1 VKRSL
6 RSWLW
11 RVPLDQEV
19 DEELAFHIEMR
30 TRELVERGMDP
41 KTAREVVLSR
51 IGDLGQLKRT
61 CEDLGRKRER
71 EMRLTQ
77 WLEELRDDVT
87 YAFRQM
93 KASPGFTAVAA
104 ITLALGIGANSA
116 MFALA
121 DATFLRRLPF
131 GDPTDRLV
139 MVWERRAN
147 GFTSMAS
154 PLEFREWNQHNRSF
168 ASMATFAAGSQ
179 TIIGADGTPE
189 QVAGQTV
196 SAKFFDVLGVRAS
209 AGRTFTPAD
218 AAGTPKLVVISEGFW
233 RRRYGADPTLVG
245 REIRVDGQSLTVL
258 GIVPADFQ
266 IAAPFSRGG
275 AAAGDPGLMWI
286 LAGDGGAG
294 LGVTGHYVHAIG
306 RLKPGVSIEA
316 AQAEMTPLASE
327 AARQLPDGAREHG
340 VLLEPLRPALM
351 GPELRLTSVLLL
363 GVVGF
368 VLLMCCA
375 NVANLLMSRTTA
387 RTREL
392 ALRSALGAG
401 RRRIAVQLLTESLVL
416 AFFGGLLGVV
426 VGAVIL
432 NVAPSLLPPGL
443 LPGTITLNFDVRVA
457 TLCAATA
464 LLVGVLFGLGPA
476 WHSTRVSLVQVM
488 AADGRATKQSGAFR
502 SVLVVTEIAAAV
514 LVLSGAGL
522 LLRTWIS
529 LERVDPGYRPP
540 EALTIVINLPMR
552 APDSGRNLYGSQDGL
567 RRFYQSAQRE
577 IEREPGI
584 RSVAWGGALPLDGM
598 WSMQPFTVAG
608 DTPSRER
615 ATFASYHM
623 VSPNYFETLNIQ
635 VTRGR
640 TFTNQ
645 DSRDS
650 APVCIVSEAFVRR
663 FLGNRDPIGMQLV
676 VQMLTFGRE
685 PAPMREIVGVARQV
699 KQRPE
704 EVMPTPQI
712 YVPIDQNAWYQ
723 ASLTVRP
730 ESGPSRAVVASVRSA
745 LGRVDSERPMARI
758 RTLDDIAAQ
767 ATSRPRFRAVLV
779 GSFALLALILAMV
792 GVFGV
797 LAYSVQ
803 QRTREFGV
811 RIALGA
817 SASSVLRLVL
827 SSAGRLVVVGTV
839 IGLGAAAAL
848 SRSISTF
855 LFGVQP
861 LDPLTFVAVPLVL
874 VATAA
879 VAVAAPAWRAAR
891 VDPVVAFRNE

>member
-1 VKRSL
+1 MKRSL

-11 RVPLDQEV
+11 RVSIHQEV
-19 DEELAFHIEMR
+19 DEEIAFHIEMR
-30 TRELVERGMDP
+30 TRELVERGMDA
-41 KTAREVVLSR
+41 KTAREIVLSR

-77 WLEELRDDVT
+77 WLEELKGDVT

-93 KASPGFTAVAA
+93 RATPGFTLVAA
-104 ITLALGIGANSA
+104 LTLALGIGANSA

-121 DATFLRRLPF
+121 DATFLRPLPF
-131 GDPTDRLV
+131 SGPTDRLV

-168 ASMATFAAGSQ
+168 ASMATFAGGSR
-179 TIIGADGTPE
+179 TIIGVDGTPE

-196 SAKFFDVLGVRAS
+196 SAKFFDVLGVRPS
-209 AGRTFTPAD
+209 AGRTFTTAD
-218 AAGTPKLVVISEGFW
+218 AVGTPTLVVISEGFW

-245 REIRVDGQSLTVL
+245 REIRVDGQSLTVI
-258 GIVPADFQ
+258 GIMPADFQ

-275 AAAGDPGLMWI
+275 AAAGDPGVMWI
-286 LAGDGGAG
+286 LAGEGGAG
-294 LGVTGHYVHAIG
+294 LGLTGHYVHVIG
-306 RLKPGVSIEA
+306 RLKPDVSIEA
-316 AQAEMTPLASE
+316 AQAEMTPLAAE
-327 AARQLPDGAREHG
+327 AARPLPDGAGEHG
-340 VLLEPLRPALM
+340 VLLERLRPALM

-392 ALRSALGAG
+392 ALRAALGAG
-401 RRRIAVQLLTESLVL
+401 RRRIAVQLLTESLAL
-416 AFFGGLLGVV
+416 ASFGGLLGVV
-426 VGAVIL
+426 VGAAIL
-432 NVAPSLLPPGL
+432 HIAPSLLPPGL
-443 LPGTITLNFDVRVA
+443 LPGIITLTFDVRVA
-457 TLCAATA
+457 MFCAATA

-476 WHSTRVSLVQVM
+476 WHATRVSLVQVM
-488 AADGRATKQSGAFR
+488 AADGRATRQSGAFR
-502 SVLVVTEIAAAV
+502 SVLVVAEIAAAV

-540 EALTIVINLPMR
+540 EALTMVINLPMQ
-552 APDSGRNLYGSQDGL
+552 APASGRNLYGSQDGL
-567 RRFYQSAQRE
+567 RRFYQTAQRE

-598 WSMQPFTVAG
+598 WSMQPFTVAD
-608 DTPSRER
+608 DTSPEGR

-623 VSPNYFETLNIQ
+623 VSPSYFETLNIP
-635 VTRGR
+635 VSRGR
-640 TFTNQ
+640 TFTDQ

-663 FLGNRDPIGMQLV
+663 FLGNRDPIGMRLV

-685 PAPMREIVGVARQV
+685 PAPAREIVGVARQV
-699 KQRPE
+699 KQRPD
-704 EVMPTPQI
+704 EVMPAPQI

-723 ASLTVRP
+723 ASLTVTP
-730 ESGPSRAVVASVRSA
+730 AEWSA
-745 LGRVDSERPMARI
+745 ERRRGIGAFS
-758 RTLDDIAAQ
+758 AGAC
-767 ATSRPRFRAVLV
+767 
-779 GSFALLALILAMV
+779 G
-792 GVFGV
+792 
-797 LAYSVQ
+797 
-803 QRTREFGV
+803 QRTRGDTCPNA
-811 RIALGA
+811 RRHRGA
-817 SASSVLRLVL
+817 SDL
-827 SSAGRLVVVGTV
+827 
-839 IGLGAAAAL
+839 
-848 SRSISTF
+848 
-855 LFGVQP
+855 
-861 LDPLTFVAVPLVL
+861 
-874 VATAA
+874 
-879 VAVAAPAWRAAR
+879 APAFPCRARRIVRAVGAHPRDDRCVRRAGLLGSTAHAR
-891 VDPVVAFRNE
+891 VWRPGCAWRQRQQRPPARPLERRAPGRRRYGHRAWCGRRSQPIDFDVPV

>member
-1 VKRSL
+1 MKRSL

-11 RVPLDQEV
+11 RVPLHQEV

-30 TRELVERGMDP
+30 TRELVDRGMDP
-41 KTAREVVLSR
+41 KAAREVVLSR
-51 IGDLGQLKRT
+51 IGDFGQLKRT

-121 DATFLRRLPF
+121 DATFLRPLPF
-131 GDPTDRLV
+131 GEPTDRLV
-139 MVWERRAN
+139 MLWERRAN

-154 PLEFREWNQHNRSF
+154 PFEFREWNQSGRSF
-168 ASMATFAAGSQ
+168 ESMATFASGSR
-179 TIIGADGTPE
+179 TISGVDGTPE

-196 SAKFFDVLGVRAS
+196 SAKFFDVLGVRPT
-209 AGRTFTPAD
+209 AGRTFTAAD
-218 AAGTPKLVVISEGFW
+218 AIGTPTLVVISEGFW
-233 RRRYGADPTLVG
+233 RRRYGEDPTLVG
-245 REIRVDGQSLTVL
+245 REIRVDGQSLTVI

-286 LAGDGGAG
+286 LAGEGGAG
-294 LGVTGHYVHAIG
+294 LGLTGHYVHVIG

-316 AQAEMTPLASE
+316 AQAEMTPLAAE
-327 AARQLPDGAREHG
+327 AARQLPDGAGEHG
-340 VLLEPLRPALM
+340 ILLERLRPALM

-416 AFFGGLLGVV
+416 AAFGGLLGVV
-426 VGAVIL
+426 VGAAIL
-432 NVAPSLLPPGL
+432 KVAPSLLPPGL
-443 LPGTITLNFDVRVA
+443 LPGTITLTFDVRVA
-457 TLCAATA
+457 MFCAATA

-476 WHSTRVSLVQVM
+476 WHATRVSLVQVM
-488 AADGRATKQSGAFR
+488 AADGRATRQSGAFR
-502 SVLVVTEIAAAV
+502 SVLVVAEIAAAV

-540 EALTIVINLPMR
+540 EALTMVINLPMQ
-552 APDSGRNLYGSQDGL
+552 APASGRNLYGSQDGL
-567 RRFYQSAQRE
+567 RRFYQTAQRE

-598 WSMQPFTVAG
+598 WSH
-608 DTPSRER
+608 
-615 ATFASYHM
+615 ATIHC
-623 VSPNYFETLNIQ
+623 
-635 VTRGR
+635 GR
-640 TFTNQ
+640 
-645 DSRDS
+645 
-650 APVCIVSEAFVRR
+650 
-663 FLGNRDPIGMQLV
+663 
-676 VQMLTFGRE
+676 
-685 PAPMREIVGVARQV
+685 
-699 KQRPE
+699 
-704 EVMPTPQI
+704 
-712 YVPIDQNAWYQ
+712 
-723 ASLTVRP
+723 
-730 ESGPSRAVVASVRSA
+730 
-745 LGRVDSERPMARI
+745 
-758 RTLDDIAAQ
+758 
-767 ATSRPRFRAVLV
+767 
-779 GSFALLALILAMV
+779 
-792 GVFGV
+792 
-797 LAYSVQ
+797 
-803 QRTREFGV
+803 
-811 RIALGA
+811 
-817 SASSVLRLVL
+817 
-827 SSAGRLVVVGTV
+827 
-839 IGLGAAAAL
+839 
-848 SRSISTF
+848 
-855 LFGVQP
+855 
-861 LDPLTFVAVPLVL
+861 
-874 VATAA
+874 
-879 VAVAAPAWRAAR
+879 
-891 VDPVVAFRNE
+891 

>member
-1 VKRSL
+1 MKRSL

-11 RVPLDQEV
+11 RVPIDREV

-30 TRELVERGMDP
+30 TRELLERGMDAQ
-41 KTAREVVLSR
+41 TAREIVLSR

-77 WLEELRDDVT
+77 WLEELRGDVT

-93 KASPGFTAVAA
+93 KATPGFTLVAA
-104 ITLALGIGANSA
+104 LTLALGIGANSA

-121 DATFLRRLPF
+121 DATFLRALPF
-131 GDPTDRLV
+131 SGPTDRLV
-139 MVWERRAN
+139 MLWERRAN

-154 PLEFREWNQHNRSF
+154 PLEFREWSRHNRSF
-168 ASMATFAAGSQ
+168 ASMATLAGGSR
-179 TIIGADGTPE
+179 TVLGVDGTPE

-196 SAKFFDVLGVRAS
+196 SATFFDVLGVRPIT
-209 AGRTFTPAD
+209 GRTFTTAD
-218 AAGTPKLVVISEGFW
+218 AVGTPTLVVVSETFW
-233 RRRYGADPTLVG
+233 RRRYGADPALVG
-245 REIRVDGQSLTVL
+245 REIRVDGQSLTVI
-258 GIVPADFQ
+258 GIMPADFQ

-275 AAAGDPGLMWI
+275 AAAGDPGVMWI
-286 LAGDGGAG
+286 LAGEGGAG
-294 LGVTGHYVHAIG
+294 LGLTGHYVHVIG
-306 RLKPGVSIEA
+306 RLKPDVSIEA
-316 AQAEMTPLASE
+316 AQAEMTPLAAE

-340 VLLEPLRPALM
+340 VLLEQLRPALM

-416 AFFGGLLGVV
+416 ASFGGLLGVA
-426 VGAVIL
+426 VGAAIL

-443 LPGTITLNFDVRVA
+443 LPGTITLMFDVRVA
-457 TLCAATA
+457 MFGAATA

-476 WHSTRVSLVQVM
+476 WHATRVSLVQVM
-488 AADGRATKQSGAFR
+488 SADGRATRQSGAFR
-502 SVLVVTEIAAAV
+502 SVLVVAEIAAAV

-529 LERVDPGYRPP
+529 LERVDAGYRPP
-540 EALTIVINLPMR
+540 EALTLVINLPMQ
-552 APDSGRNLYGSQDGL
+552 APASGRNLYGSQDGL
-567 RRFYQSAQRE
+567 RRFYQTAQRE

-584 RSVAWGGALPLDGM
+584 RSAAWGGALPLDGM

-608 DTPSRER
+608 DTPSQGR

-623 VSPNYFETLNIQ
+623 VSPRYFETLNIP

-640 TFTNQ
+640 TFTDQ
-645 DSRDS
+645 DSSDS

-663 FLGNRDPIGMQLV
+663 HLGDRDPIGMRLV
-676 VQMLTFGRE
+676 VQMLTFGGE
-685 PAPMREIVGVARQV
+685 PAPTREIVGVARQV
-699 KQRPE
+699 KQRPD
-704 EVMPTPQI
+704 EVMPAPQI

-723 ASLTVRP
+723 ASLTVTP
-730 ESGPSRAVVASVRSA
+730 ESGPPSAVVASVRAA
-745 LGRVDSERPMARI
+745 LGRVDSERPVTRV
-758 RTLDDIAAQ
+758 RTLDEIGTQ

-779 GSFALLALILAMV
+779 ASFALLALIIAMI

-839 IGLGAAAAL
+839 IGLGAAAAF

-861 LDPLTFVAVPLVL
+861 IDPITFAAVPLVL
-874 VATAA
+874 VMTAA
-879 VAVAAPAWRAAR
+879 IAVAAPAWRAIH
-891 VDPVVAFRNE
+891 VDPVVAFRSE